1 MSLPLIACS
10 LDASGQQRRLRE
22 WAELLCEAAA
32 AEQTAEGARYVF
44 VGGKEFEG
52 RIRALAAAE
61 HDCCAFLEFG
71 VVCVNDRV
79 EMTVTAP
86 VEGLDALRFIFTT

>member
-1 MSLPLIACS
+1 MRLPLIACS
-10 LDASGQQRRLRE
+10 LDASGQQVRLRE
-22 WAELLCEAAA
+22 WAELLSEAAA

-44 VGGKEFEG
+44 AGGEDLER

-71 VVCVNDRV
+71 VVRTEDRV

-86 VEGLDALRFIFTT
+86 AEGLDALRFIFST

>member
-1 MSLPLIACS
+1 MSLPLIACA
-10 LDASGQQRRLRE
+10 LDASGQQARLRD
-22 WAELLCEAAA
+22 WAELLAEAASREA
-32 AEQTAEGARYVF
+32 TAEGARYSF
-44 VGGKEFEG
+44 VVGEEVER

-71 VVCVNDRV
+71 VVRTDDTV

-86 VEGLDALRFIFTT
+86 VEGLEALRLIFST